1 MNGLMIIKNF
11 DILDIDQEV
20 LITQDYILI
29 QEKKMIKRQPMKN
42 ITIQKMYGKYFKTVR
57 DLHDHYLRK
66 DVLLLA
72 DIFKRFI
79 SRCMKYYNLDPN
91 HCFSTPGLSWD
102 AMLKMTKIQLEKI
115 GDPDKHIFIE
125 GGMRR
130 GICYAEK
137 KYSKANNEQCQ
148 NYDPLNQ
155 R

>member
-42 ITIQKMYGKYFKTVR
+42 IIIQKMYGKYFKTVR
-57 DLHDHYLRK
+57 DLHDHFLRK

-79 SRCMKYYNLDPN
+79 STCMKYYNLDPN

>member
-1 MNGLMIIKNF
+1 MNGLMVIKNF

-42 ITIQKMYGKYFKTVR
+42 IIIQKMYGKYFKTVR

>member
-42 ITIQKMYGKYFKTVR
+42 IIIQKMYGKYFKTVR

-91 HCFSTPGLSWD
+91 HCFRTPGLSWD

>member
-125 GGMRR
+125 GRMRR

>member
-11 DILDIDQEV
+11 DILDIHQEV

-148 NYDPLNQ
+148 NYDPVNQ

>member
-42 ITIQKMYGKYFKTVR
+42 IIIQKMYGKYFKTVR